1 MEYKKVSKERYN
13 ELYKKIKGLDEKTGL
28 LIKQIDRKNNTVT
41 DYQYEFGKVSELE
54 DKLPDITDYKRAEN

>member
-13 ELYKKIKGLDEKTGL
+13 ELYKKIKGLDEKTGP